1 MCRHIGKVIGAA
13 ALVLCLQG
21 VPAVAEEEDCD
32 ALSARERP
40 ACWMA
45 RSCAELSE
53 GAARDECLEKAD
65 ELRRTLLASEPVRP
79 APLTEAE
86 AEADSVTPTE
96 DVVPPQ
102 RRSFIRRLVR
112 RQEYDI
118 PRRFSGVV
126 TRQRD
131 LVYDRQLIVVD
142 NELLFEG
149 DSAEESALAPGDE
162 VEVRRRS
169 RFYGHSYRI
178 TGPSRRV
185 VEARRVLCE
194 ADAEMQS
201 VDTRRKCKFVDD

>member
-1 MCRHIGKVIGAA
+1 MCRHIGKITGSA

-21 VPAVAEEEDCD
+21 VPAVAEDEDCD

-45 RSCAELSE
+45 KSCAELSE
-53 GAARDECLEKAD
+53 GTARGECLAKAN
-65 ELRRTLLASEPVRP
+65 ELRRTLMESEPVQP
-79 APLTEAE
+79 ARLAE
-86 AEADSVTPTE
+86 AESATPTE
-96 DVVPPQ
+96 NVAPPQ

-118 PRRFSGVV
+118 PRRFTGVV

-142 NELLFEG
+142 DELLFEG
-149 DSAEESALAPGDE
+149 ENAEESALDPGDE
-162 VEVRRRS
+162 VDVRRRS

-185 VEARRVLCE
+185 VEARRILCE
-194 ADAEMQS
+194 ADAEAQS